1 MKKKNLII
9 LLLIP
14 FLIALLGVVTL
25 NTTFK
30 FIDNDILSISW
41 DYDDTEA
48 FKLSD
53 GLYQLNASGVNE
65 KNYPAGAGNQLTWSV
80 SNVDLNDETIYAEIV
95 KQGNNYFLKTV
106 KEGTV
111 IITCS
116 NEKGNVFRSMNAI
129 IYKNGAIIVQTKV
142 RSSQN
147 NVDPVIYYGQY
158 DLDGNKKVNAKFDLD
173 IKVIP
178 ENQKENLKIESQT
191 DNIELD
197 LTKNRVNILNPG
209 DASFTLSVGDD
220 AIAAPYTFSFNVV
233 EEGVNVYTYNDLLS
247 CTNKST
253 NGEIVVLRKSFE
265 SLENAYLF
273 DNNGNIILGNDKK
286 PLLKSTNVEL
296 FGNYN
301 LNNETFNF
309 ANEIYTFRTTF
320 NYEYIKQWNEY
331 MARIGSKNTISTA
344 VKAGLRVQKNFYG
357 NGYTINMHNL
367 TYPTSTIETTD
378 TEGNIIKVPYLSNS
392 DLFRGPLPF
401 YTLGDHN
408 NMPLVEAFGQDN
420 IGLYLDKDNIIL
432 NDLNIKNCDFGNMLS
447 NLNYAGTVVEV
458 SGDNI
463 TIKNSRMSNG
473 KCVLRSFSSNN
484 LTIDNSMLSNSRNF
498 LISTGSNEY
507 VSVDEN
513 GIYDFIELD
522 GSVTK
527 SKVSDFMAKDKGGDK
542 LLNKY
547 ILSNFDSKEAMKTS
561 LLSMQD
567 AFNNEK
573 IIKDVYKGSM
583 TINDTYFYRS
593 GIASIALETMFNGPF
608 LNAAIPSEVSMIL
621 GTLQTQ
627 DGKPLDGFKA
637 TNVAGVS
644 YPVTVDITGNT
655 RFYDYKD
662 VNDVDIEG
670 LINENISAFAAS
682 VDPDLAQKVDINIDK
697 IFPIKEYLTKAAGK
711 NGDLLAK
718 DGKTYINIPIAY
730 YGGGLNL
737 SKVTFTDSSMNDNM
751 GNKLTIDLLDSY
763 LSLEKGSGMTLFK
776 NMMLKAVTVV
786 TGYEPFYFECVK
798 GNGYLYGETPN
809 VSDLIQNAKGGKSDN
824 EI

>member
-220 AIAAPYTFSFNVV
+220 AIAAPYTFNFNVV
-233 EEGVNVYTYNDLLS
+233 EEGVNVYTYNDLLV

-265 SLENAYLF
+265 SLENAYVHTANGDVALNSSGNPILKE
-273 DNNGNIILGNDKK
+273 NNI
-286 PLLKSTNVEL
+286 EC
-296 FGNYN
+296 FGNYDPKSDS
-301 LNNETFNF
+301 FNF
-309 ANEIYTFRTTF
+309 KNEIYTFSTTY
-320 NYEYIKQWNEY
+320 NSEYIKQWNEY
-331 MARIGSKNTISTA
+331 MASLGSSNVISSLINT
-344 VKAGLRVQKNFYG
+344 GLRVQKDFYG

-367 TYPTSTIETTD
+367 TFPSSIIETTD
-378 TEGNIIKVPYLSNS
+378 EAGNVIKVPYLSNS
-392 DLFRGPLPF
+392 DIFRGPLPY

-420 IGLYLDKDNIIL
+420 IGLYLDKDNITL

-447 NLNYAGTVVEV
+447 NLNYVGTVVEV
-458 SGDNI
+458 NGDNI

-473 KCVLRSFSSNN
+473 KNVLRSFSSNN

-507 VSVDEN
+507 VKIDELN
-513 GIYDFIELD
+513 KFEFTNLD
-522 GSVTK
+522 GTK
-527 SKVSDFMAKDKGGDK
+527 TTSSIKDYLTANTVGDSI
-542 LLNKY
+542 LNSY
-547 ILSNFDSKEAMKTS
+547 LMGEFSSPAAMKTS
-561 LLSMQD
+561 LLSMQK
-567 AFNNEK
+567 AFNSEEV
-573 IIKDVYKGSM
+573 IKDNYKGSM

-608 LNAAIPSEVSMIL
+608 LQYCTPSSISSLL
-621 GTLQTQ
+621 GMLQTQ

-637 TNVAGVS
+637 TNVAGVA

-682 VDPDLAQKVDINIDK
+682 VNPSYKGEINIDK
-697 IFPIKEYLTKAAGK
+697 IFPIKSYLISAAGK
-711 NGDLLAK
+711 NGDLYSK
-718 DGKTYINIPIAY
+718 DGKTYINVPIAY

-737 SKVTFTDSSMNDNM
+737 SKVSFSDSDFKSNISS
-751 GNKLTIDLLDSY
+751 KIKIDLLEDY
-763 LSLEKGSGMTLFK
+763 LSLKQTDNVITTLR
-776 NMMLKAVTVV
+776 NMMVKSVTVV
-786 TGYEPFYFECVK
+786 SGYEPFYFECAK
-798 GNGYLYGETPN
+798 GNGYLFGETPK
-809 VSDLIQNAKGGKSDN
+809 VSDLINNAKG
-824 EI
+824 E

>member
-1 MKKKNLII
+1 
-9 LLLIP
+9 
-14 FLIALLGVVTL
+14 
-25 NTTFK
+25 
-30 FIDNDILSISW
+30 
-41 DYDDTEA
+41 
-48 FKLSD
+48 
-53 GLYQLNASGVNE
+53 
-65 KNYPAGAGNQLTWSV
+65 
-80 SNVDLNDETIYAEIV
+80 
-95 KQGNNYFLKTV
+95 
-106 KEGTV
+106 
-111 IITCS
+111 
-116 NEKGNVFRSMNAI
+116 
-129 IYKNGAIIVQTKV
+129 
-142 RSSQN
+142 
-147 NVDPVIYYGQY
+147 
-158 DLDGNKKVNAKFDLD
+158 
-173 IKVIP
+173 
-178 ENQKENLKIESQT
+178 
-191 DNIELD
+191 
-197 LTKNRVNILNPG
+197 
-209 DASFTLSVGDD
+209 
-220 AIAAPYTFSFNVV
+220 
-233 EEGVNVYTYNDLLS
+233 
-247 CTNKST
+247 
-253 NGEIVVLRKSFE
+253 
-265 SLENAYLF
+265 
-273 DNNGNIILGNDKK
+273 
-286 PLLKSTNVEL
+286 
-296 FGNYN
+296 
-301 LNNETFNF
+301 
-309 ANEIYTFRTTF
+309 
-320 NYEYIKQWNEY
+320 

-344 VKAGLRVQKNFYG
+344 VKAGLRVQKDFYG

-420 IGLYLDKDNIIL
+420 IGLCLDKNNITL

-447 NLNYAGTVVEV
+447 NLNYVGTVVEV

-507 VSVDEN
+507 VSVDES

-573 IIKDVYKGSM
+573 VIKDVYKGSM

>member
-1 MKKKNLII
+1 M
-9 LLLIP
+9 
-14 FLIALLGVVTL
+14 
-25 NTTFK
+25 
-30 FIDNDILSISW
+30 
-41 DYDDTEA
+41 
-48 FKLSD
+48 
-53 GLYQLNASGVNE
+53 Q
-65 KNYPAGAGNQLTWSV
+65 
-80 SNVDLNDETIYAEIV
+80 
-95 KQGNNYFLKTV
+95 
-106 KEGTV
+106 
-111 IITCS
+111 
-116 NEKGNVFRSMNAI
+116 
-129 IYKNGAIIVQTKV
+129 
-142 RSSQN
+142 
-147 NVDPVIYYGQY
+147 
-158 DLDGNKKVNAKFDLD
+158 
-173 IKVIP
+173 
-178 ENQKENLKIESQT
+178 
-191 DNIELD
+191 
-197 LTKNRVNILNPG
+197 
-209 DASFTLSVGDD
+209 
-220 AIAAPYTFSFNVV
+220 
-233 EEGVNVYTYNDLLS
+233 
-247 CTNKST
+247 
-253 NGEIVVLRKSFE
+253 
-265 SLENAYLF
+265 
-273 DNNGNIILGNDKK
+273 
-286 PLLKSTNVEL
+286 
-296 FGNYN
+296 
-301 LNNETFNF
+301 
-309 ANEIYTFRTTF
+309 
-320 NYEYIKQWNEY
+320 
-331 MARIGSKNTISTA
+331 
-344 VKAGLRVQKNFYG
+344 
-357 NGYTINMHNL
+357 
-367 TYPTSTIETTD
+367 
-378 TEGNIIKVPYLSNS
+378 
-392 DLFRGPLPF
+392 
-401 YTLGDHN
+401 
-408 NMPLVEAFGQDN
+408 
-420 IGLYLDKDNIIL
+420 
-432 NDLNIKNCDFGNMLS
+432 
-447 NLNYAGTVVEV
+447 
-458 SGDNI
+458 
-463 TIKNSRMSNG
+463 
-473 KCVLRSFSSNN
+473 
-484 LTIDNSMLSNSRNF
+484 
-498 LISTGSNEY
+498 
-507 VSVDEN
+507 
-513 GIYDFIELD
+513 
-522 GSVTK
+522 
-527 SKVSDFMAKDKGGDK
+527 DKGGDK

-573 IIKDVYKGSM
+573 VIKDVYKGSM
-583 TINDTYFYRS
+583 TINDCYFYRS

>member
-1 MKKKNLII
+1 
-9 LLLIP
+9 
-14 FLIALLGVVTL
+14 
-25 NTTFK
+25 
-30 FIDNDILSISW
+30 
-41 DYDDTEA
+41 
-48 FKLSD
+48 
-53 GLYQLNASGVNE
+53 
-65 KNYPAGAGNQLTWSV
+65 
-80 SNVDLNDETIYAEIV
+80 
-95 KQGNNYFLKTV
+95 
-106 KEGTV
+106 
-111 IITCS
+111 
-116 NEKGNVFRSMNAI
+116 
-129 IYKNGAIIVQTKV
+129 
-142 RSSQN
+142 
-147 NVDPVIYYGQY
+147 
-158 DLDGNKKVNAKFDLD
+158 
-173 IKVIP
+173 
-178 ENQKENLKIESQT
+178 
-191 DNIELD
+191 
-197 LTKNRVNILNPG
+197 
-209 DASFTLSVGDD
+209 
-220 AIAAPYTFSFNVV
+220 
-233 EEGVNVYTYNDLLS
+233 
-247 CTNKST
+247 
-253 NGEIVVLRKSFE
+253 
-265 SLENAYLF
+265 
-273 DNNGNIILGNDKK
+273 
-286 PLLKSTNVEL
+286 
-296 FGNYN
+296 
-301 LNNETFNF
+301 
-309 ANEIYTFRTTF
+309 
-320 NYEYIKQWNEY
+320 

-344 VKAGLRVQKNFYG
+344 VKAGLRVQKDFYG

-420 IGLYLDKDNIIL
+420 IGLCLDKNNITL

-447 NLNYAGTVVEV
+447 NLNYVGTVVEV

-573 IIKDVYKGSM
+573 VIKDVYKGSM

-670 LINENISAFAAS
+670 LINENISAFAA
-682 VDPDLAQKVDINIDK
+682 
-697 IFPIKEYLTKAAGK
+697 
-711 NGDLLAK
+711 
-718 DGKTYINIPIAY
+718 
-730 YGGGLNL
+730 
-737 SKVTFTDSSMNDNM
+737 
-751 GNKLTIDLLDSY
+751 
-763 LSLEKGSGMTLFK
+763 
-776 NMMLKAVTVV
+776 
-786 TGYEPFYFECVK
+786 
-798 GNGYLYGETPN
+798 
-809 VSDLIQNAKGGKSDN
+809 
-824 EI
+824 